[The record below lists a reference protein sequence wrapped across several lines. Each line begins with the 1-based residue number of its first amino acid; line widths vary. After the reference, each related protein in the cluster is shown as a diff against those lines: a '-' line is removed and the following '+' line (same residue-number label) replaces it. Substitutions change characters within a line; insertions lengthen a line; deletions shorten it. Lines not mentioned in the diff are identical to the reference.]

1 MAMKKAQGSIG
12 EMAVMAEAV
21 KRGYKVAIPLGEDWR
36 FDLIVLRHGKLE
48 RVQCKY
54 TKSDG
59 QKIIVRCRSLN
70 NWNEIRYKATD
81 IDWLAVYDETTNKCY
96 FVPSAMLGPLGRAQM
111 NLRLTPTANKQI
123 KLVLWA
129 KDFLEW

>member
-1 MAMKKAQGSIG
+1 MM
-12 EMAVMAEAV
+12 VMADAL
-21 KRGYKVAIPLGEDWR
+21 KRGYKIALLFGEDWR
-36 FDLIVLRHGKLE
+36 YDLIVLRKGKLE

-59 QKIIVRCRSLN
+59 KVIKARCRSLN
-70 NWNEIRYKATD
+70 NWNEIRYTPED
-81 IDWLAVYDETTNKCY
+81 VDWLAVYDLTTNTCY
-96 FVPSAMLGPLGRAQM
+96 YIPSRMLGPHGRATI
-111 NLRLTPTANKQI
+111 NLRISPTKNKQV